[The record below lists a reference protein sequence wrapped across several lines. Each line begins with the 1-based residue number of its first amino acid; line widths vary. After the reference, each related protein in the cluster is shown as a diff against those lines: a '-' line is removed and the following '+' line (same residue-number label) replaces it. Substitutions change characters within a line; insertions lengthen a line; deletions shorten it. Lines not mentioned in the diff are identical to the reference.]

1 MMFKLVLQACLDIC
15 IANWHQ
21 YQICNVLYIV
31 YPFFPGN
38 CETMMELLNF
48 VKRLTPSK
56 VTGSSMEAQ
65 SKSFIVSNMATGT
78 SSMVEDQFYLFVFIW
93 KFTIHSFTRSVVNVL
108 TTGQVWLLKNFFFL
122 VHIDK

>member
-21 YQICNVLYIV
+21 YQICNMWYIV

-65 SKSFIVSNMATGT
+65 SKSFIVSNTVTGT
-78 SSMVEDQFYLFVFIW
+78 SSMVEDQFYLFVL
-93 KFTIHSFTRSVVNVL
+93 KVHNSFLYPLSSKCLNHW
-108 TTGQVWLLKNFFFL
+108 TGVTFEEIFFFSAY
-122 VHIDK
+122 